1 MPDYSELKPNSDE
14 YLVRL
19 KDVPPEMREKLDEI
33 AAKQNAESN
42 TSTELSAPTNEQPYK
57 GKVVEKKPS
66 IPEKIFRFFVDE
78 DVTDIGDW
86 IMRRVFKPMVR
97 GWAGEILG
105 SMGDA
110 LTRGRYSR
118 YRDDYEE
125 YVSYDNYSNRK
136 RRDYDDDRR
145 PRMRM
150 SNDRVDFREFGFEKR
165 SDAYQ
170 ALDEMN
176 RCIRRTGKC
185 TVADYYYI
193 CARSHVGEYT
203 DRDFGWDSLK
213 GVGVMMRRGMFYID
227 LPRPIEFE

>member
-1 MPDYSELKPNSDE
+1 MPDYNELKPNSDAYRE
-14 YLVRL
+14 LHEAE
-19 KDVPPEMREKLDEI
+19 KTAEVPEE
-33 AAKQNAESN
+33 
-42 TSTELSAPTNEQPYK
+42 TEPTATQEGPAYR

-66 IPEKIFRFFVDE
+66 IPEKIFRFFVDD

-86 IMRRVFKPMVR
+86 VMRRVIRPMIR

-145 PRMRM
+145 PKMRM
-150 SNDRVDFREFGFEKR
+150 SSDRADFREYGFERR

-176 RCIRRTGKC
+176 RCIRRSGKC

-203 DRDFGWDSLK
+203 DRYFGWDSLK
-213 GVGVMMRRGMFYID
+213 GVGVIMRRGMFYID

>member
-1 MPDYSELKPNSDE
+1 MPDYNELKPNSDAYRE
-14 YLVRL
+14 QQEAE
-19 KDVPPEMREKLDEI
+19 KTAEMSE
-33 AAKQNAESN
+33 
-42 TSTELSAPTNEQPYK
+42 STELTAAQEGPAYR
-57 GKVVEKKPS
+57 GKVVEKRPS

-86 IMRRVFKPMVR
+86 VMRRVVRPMIR

-118 YRDDYEE
+118 YRDDYDE
-125 YVSYDNYSNRK
+125 YVSYDNYSSRK

-145 PRMRM
+145 PKMRM
-150 SNDRVDFREFGFEKR
+150 SSDRADFREYGFEKR

-176 RCIRRTGKC
+176 RCIRRSGKC

-203 DRDFGWDSLK
+203 DRYFGWDSLK
-213 GVGVMMRRGMFYID
+213 GVGVIMRRGIFYID

>member
-1 MPDYSELKPNSDE
+1 MPDYNELKPNSDA
-14 YLVRL
+14 YLERQAA
-19 KDVPPEMREKLDEI
+19 EKASEEAD
-33 AAKQNAESN
+33 
-42 TSTELSAPTNEQPYK
+42 STDIVQEKSAYR
-57 GKVVEKKPS
+57 GKVVEKRPS
-66 IPEKIFRFFVDE
+66 IAEKIFRFFVDE

-86 IMRRVFKPMVR
+86 IMRRVFRPMVR

-105 SMGDA
+105 AMGDA

-118 YRDDYEE
+118 YRDDYDE

-136 RRDYDDDRR
+136 RRDYDDDDRR

-150 SNDRVDFREFGFEKR
+150 SNSRSGFREFGFEKR

-176 RCIRRTGKC
+176 RCIRRAGKC

-193 CARSHVGEYT
+193 CARSHVGEYP
-203 DRDFGWDSLK
+203 DRYFGWDSLK
-213 GVGVMMRRGMFYID
+213 GVGVIQRRGMFFID

>member
-1 MPDYSELKPNSDE
+1 MPDYNELKPNSDAYRE
-14 YLVRL
+14 RQEAE
-19 KDVPPEMREKLDEI
+19 KAAEVPE
-33 AAKQNAESN
+33 N
-42 TSTELSAPTNEQPYK
+42 TELTAAQEGPAYR
-57 GKVVEKKPS
+57 GKVVEKRPS

-86 IMRRVFKPMVR
+86 VMRRVVRPMIR

-118 YRDDYEE
+118 YRDDYDE
-125 YVSYDNYSNRK
+125 YVSYDNYSSRK

-145 PRMRM
+145 PKMRI
-150 SNDRVDFREFGFEKR
+150 SSDRADFREYGFERR

-176 RCIRRTGKC
+176 RCIRRSGKC

-203 DRDFGWDSLK
+203 DRYFGWDSLK
-213 GVGVMMRRGMFYID
+213 GVGVIMRRGMFYID